1 MTRKLNKV
9 EDPLVQCK
17 VLKDF
22 EGYKKGETIELPERK
37 VRDSSRILKRG
48 YIKPIK

>member
-1 MTRKLNKV
+1 MTKKV
-9 EDPLVQCK
+9 KK
-17 VLKDF
+17 VTDEMVKVKVMKDF
-22 EGYKKGETIELPERK
+22 EGYKKGEEIEVPKRK